1 VRQRHRF
8 RPNAAA
14 SKTRASAGPSL
25 FRRLGVDRRV
35 VDRPSIVKPRA
46 RVDACD
52 FVDQR
57 DAILDRAD
65 RRAEVAADA
74 FAFVDNEL
82 ALAVDDAVAA
92 ALNAELLM
100 RLPSRRVAFPPTA
113 RSGPSPRRPEP
124 RLLRSAP
131 LRLE

>member
-1 VRQRHRF
+1 MR
-8 RPNAAA
+8 RPI
-14 SKTRASAGPSL
+14 R
-25 FRRLGVDRRV
+25 
-35 VDRPSIVKPRA
+35 DRPSIVEPRA

-92 ALNAELLM
+92 ALNAGLLM
-100 RLPSRRVAFPPTA
+100 WLSSCRVAFPPTA

-124 RLLRSAP
+124 RVIALGASAVRIASAARSLPRIVGLRGGRA
-131 LRLE
+131 